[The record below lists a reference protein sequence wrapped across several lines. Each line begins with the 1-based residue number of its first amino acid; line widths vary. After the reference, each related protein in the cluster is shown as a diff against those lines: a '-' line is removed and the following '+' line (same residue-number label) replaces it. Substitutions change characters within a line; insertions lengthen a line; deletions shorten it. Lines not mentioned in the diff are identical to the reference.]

1 MYILLVEDQ
10 PGTVQ
15 SIQTGLAEQNLKV
28 DVAYDGKTGG
38 NLALVNTYD
47 VIITDIVMPEMNGI
61 EMCRFLRSNGVRTPI
76 LMLSALDS
84 TEEIVSGLEAGGDDY
99 LSKPFEFKELLARV
113 RAIGRRNIKL
123 NDESTIL
130 KIGNLV
136 MNTHDKTVVREGVVI
151 DLTPKE
157 FKLFE
162 FLVRSKG
169 KVVTKAE
176 IIQHV
181 WDINFDTGTNVVE
194 VYMNYLRKKVDKD
207 FPQKLIQT
215 RFGIGY
221 LVQE

>member
-1 MYILLVEDQ
+1 L
-10 PGTVQ
+10 T
-15 SIQTGLAEQNLKV
+15 EQNLKV

-38 NLALVNTYD
+38 NLALANPYD

-61 EMCRFLRSNGVRTPI
+61 EMCRFLRNHGVRTPI

-84 TEEIVSGLEAGGDDY
+84 TEEIVAGLEAGGDDY
-99 LSKPFEFKELLARV
+99 LSKPFEFRELLARV
-113 RAIGRRNIKL
+113 RAIGRRNVKL
-123 NDESTIL
+123 SDESNTL

-136 MNTHDKTVVREGVVI
+136 MNTHDKTVVREGIII

-162 FLVRSKG
+162 FLVRRKG
-169 KVVTKAE
+169 KVVTKVE

-194 VYMNYLRKKVDKD
+194 VYMNYLRKKIDKD
-207 FPQKLIQT
+207 FAHKLIQT

-221 LVQE
+221 LIQE